1 MCIICGAES
10 SRVSLFPRSSPLCL
24 CHSCWLAI
32 GIATTMLLLLQ
43 PAIVDVAVCR
53 SHLAANSCTQF
64 GAKEVVSFKVPA
76 SPSLSI
82 SSQNANA
89 KCQLRCLWCLSLSLS
104 VCVRAVKC
112 VCVFVENTHFNF
124 LVTKISLN
132 FNCFAAFCVCLKQ
145 RKKKES

>member
-10 SRVSLFPRSSPLCL
+10 SRVSSSLPLPQL
-24 CHSCWLAI
+24 LTANWHCHNNVVAV
-32 GIATTMLLLLQ
+32 A
-43 PAIVDVAVCR
+43 AIVVVTVAVCR
-53 SHLAANSCTQF
+53 SHFAANSCTQF

-76 SPSLSI
+76 SPSLSLSI

-89 KCQLRCLWCLSLSLS
+89 KCQLRCLWCLYLSLS

-145 RKKKES
+145 RKKES